1 MIRLFALFILVVATN
16 NCQARIGDTLEES
29 ITRYGKPIN
38 AAGDTAM
45 FEKPPYYVTVHFS
58 DGKTDAITYVK
69 THKGAGSE
77 SEMSPDEI
85 DRLLGLNSDQQWKQ
99 AGPKEGTKQWGLQDG
114 SLSAVYTKD
123 KFLVITTADYEQRL
137 AKEAAEKKAEEER
150 KAEQEKKA
158 EEAKDEKKKN
168 GKSGHLRKKTKK
180 RHASS
185 D

>member
-1 MIRLFALFILVVATN
+1 MIRAFALLIFAVTTDTCL
-16 NCQARIGDTLEES
+16 ARIADTLDES

-45 FEKPPYYVTVHFS
+45 FERPPYYVTVHLS

-69 THKGAGSE
+69 SKKGANGE

-99 AGPKEGTKQWGLQDG
+99 TGAKEGTKQWGLQDG

-123 KFLVITTADYEQRL
+123 KFLVITTADYEKRL
-137 AKEAAEKKAEEER
+137 AKEAEEKKAEEQR
-150 KAEQEKKA
+150 KAEQQRQA
-158 EEAKDEKKKN
+158 EGAKKK
-168 GKSGHLRKKTKK
+168 KSQESAHPPKKK
-180 RHASS
+180 RKRHVHTE
-185 D
+185 

>member
-45 FEKPPYYVTVHFS
+45 FEKPPYYVTVHLS

-137 AKEAAEKKAEEER
+137 AKEAAEKKAEE
-150 KAEQEKKA
+150 AEQEKKA